1 MGDGV
6 DVKALR
12 ARFSSSA
19 SASHASSRDSNSP
32 KSPRPGLV
40 RAIPTTAED
49 LFRPKVPPTV
59 LPPVAGP
66 DVKFQREETPPTPS
80 EPVFFPQS
88 PPNTGLRT
96 FVQSTGGNK
105 IKQTGQMLEQ
115 MMLSGAA
122 GAKVTPP
129 LTPHPLRLRST
140 SNVIPLRKPLPP
152 QGPLP
157 LKPKR
162 PHNVDLQRFLN
173 ITQRARQLPAL
184 RTREG
189 SEARQI
195 SVPGVTSPLNPP
207 SRPIKPSKL
216 QNQVTSVDVDI
227 YQDAYDDIASLEDKE
242 SRSNNSSQWTDKDE
256 SDMYEHI
263 EEDQVRVNSDA
274 EMRVKEQKR
283 ENDFRRKFQLQTEE
297 EILHVARA
305 RHDWYGG
312 GKLDLR
318 VRQGE
323 SVEILRVKNNPE
335 GKWLAR
341 SLDGKYGYISNTC
354 VDVDHDEVKRK
365 LFQSRRT
372 EASIL
377 PPPPPD
383 PPQLLHMESNSS
395 LSHSEDYSEDF
406 HLSNEDF
413 PPPPPPPPEIS
424 IDATME
430 KELRKK
436 FKYKGPLRVLQT
448 VMMDPNGVMKKPGG
462 KDLRVSQGDV
472 LDVIQLTN
480 SKKVLC
486 HNRTSGKYGYVS
498 RKLLFPLEGDIYDDV
513 DYTSEPHDSDYTH
526 ADY

>member
-1 MGDGV
+1 MGDSV

-32 KSPRPGLV
+32 KSPRPGFV
-40 RAIPTTAED
+40 RTIPTTTED
-49 LFRPKVPPTV
+49 IFRPKAPPTM
-59 LPPVAGP
+59 LPPLTNP
-66 DVKFQREETPPTPS
+66 DVKFQSEEAMAPPTPS
-80 EPVFFPQS
+80 KPVFFPQS
-88 PPNTGLRT
+88 PPNTGVRT
-96 FVQSTGGNK
+96 VVQSTGGNK

-115 MMLSGAA
+115 MILKGA
-122 GAKVTPP
+122 PP
-129 LTPHPLRLRST
+129 APILTPLSLRLRTT

-152 QGPLP
+152 EGPNP

-162 PHNVDLQRFLN
+162 PHNVDLQQFLN
-173 ITQRARQLPAL
+173 ITQRAWPLPAL

-195 SVPGVTSPLNPP
+195 FVPGVTSPLNLPL
-207 SRPIKPSKL
+207 RPIKPSKL
-216 QNQVTSVDVDI
+216 QNQVTSVEVDI
-227 YQDAYDDIASLEDKE
+227 YQDTYDDIASLEDKE
-242 SRSNNSSQWTDKDE
+242 SNSNNSSQWTDWDE

-263 EEDQVRVNSDA
+263 EEDQVRLNSDA
-274 EMRVKEQKR
+274 EMRVQEQKR
-283 ENDFRRKFQLQTEE
+283 ENEFRRKFQLQAEE
-297 EILHVARA
+297 EILYIATA
-305 RHDWYGG
+305 SHDWYGG

-341 SLDGKYGYISNTC
+341 SLNGKYGYISNTC
-354 VDVDHDEVKRK
+354 VDVDYDKVKRK
-365 LFQSRRT
+365 LL
-372 EASIL
+372 EASTL

-383 PPQLLHMESNSS
+383 PPQLLHMESYNS
-395 LSHSEDYSEDF
+395 LRRNQDYNADF

-413 PPPPPPPPEIS
+413 PPPPPAIS
-424 IDATME
+424 IDATVE

-436 FKYKGPLRVLQT
+436 FKYEGPLRVLQT

-486 HNRTSGKYGYVS
+486 HNRSSGKYGYVS
-498 RKLLFPLEGDIYDDV
+498 RKLLVPLEGDVYDDV
-513 DYTSEPHDSDYTH
+513 DYTSETHDIDHTRIKQCQTKH
-526 ADY
+526 R